1 MKKAY
6 LEPEIEVTKFSFE
19 DILKRVELSNPEDYK
34 ESGDD
39 DNDSDPFLGD

>member
-19 DILKRVELSNPEDYK
+19 DILKKIELSNPEDYK
-34 ESGDD
+34 ESGND
-39 DNDSDPFLGD
+39 DNDPDPFG

>member
-19 DILKRVELSNPEDYK
+19 DILKKIGLSNPEDYK

-39 DNDSDPFLGD
+39 DNDSDPFG

>member
-19 DILKRVELSNPEDYK
+19 DILKTIGLSNPEDYK

-39 DNDSDPFLGD
+39 DNDSDPFAN

>member
-19 DILKRVELSNPEDYK
+19 DILTNIDISNPEDYK
-34 ESGDD
+34 QSGDD
-39 DNDSDPFLGD
+39 DNDPDPFG

>member
-19 DILKRVELSNPEDYK
+19 DILTKIELSNPEDYK

-39 DNDSDPFLGD
+39 DNDSDPFG

>member
-19 DILKRVELSNPEDYK
+19 DILTKIGLSNPEDYK
-34 ESGDD
+34 QSGDD
-39 DNDSDPFLGD
+39 DNDPDPFG

>member
-1 MKKAY
+1 LKKAY

-19 DILKRVELSNPEDYK
+19 DILKKIDLSNPEDYK

-39 DNDSDPFLGD
+39 DNDSDPFAN

>member
-19 DILKRVELSNPEDYK
+19 DILKTIELSNPEDK
-34 ESGDD
+34 KQSGDD
-39 DNDSDPFLGD
+39 DNDPDPFAN

>member
-19 DILKRVELSNPEDYK
+19 DILKKIDLSNPEDYK
-34 ESGDD
+34 ESGND
-39 DNDSDPFLGD
+39 DNDPDPFG